1 MTRRP
6 SVASPGKPSAIK
18 TTTIADTSG
27 AMAKKVPNGSVDQA
41 IRYESAKK
49 ITSS

>member
-6 SVASPGKPSAIK
+6 SRASLGKPSAVK

-49 ITSS
+49 ISSS